1 LVAAEAGQLPPDR
14 DAAITWLFHVHG
26 ARLVGFARLLV
37 DSQSQAEDLVQDAF
51 VGLWR
56 QWGTLR
62 DPEAAVAYLRS
73 TVANGARRRQRG
85 TKLLQRLASSTG
97 RDEAPDPAL
106 AVIATDESRRMIEAL
121 LALPRRQ
128 REVLVLRYY
137 FDQQEAQIADMLAI
151 SRGSVK
157 QHASRGLARLQQL
170 IEVPS

>member
-1 LVAAEAGQLPPDR
+1 
-14 DAAITWLFHVHG
+14 
-26 ARLVGFARLLV
+26 
-37 DSQSQAEDLVQDAF
+37 
-51 VGLWR
+51 
-56 QWGTLR
+56 
-62 DPEAAVAYLRS
+62 
-73 TVANGARRRQRG
+73 
-85 TKLLQRLASSTG
+85 
-97 RDEAPDPAL
+97 
-106 AVIATDESRRMIEAL
+106 MIEAL

>member
-1 LVAAEAGQLPPDR
+1 
-14 DAAITWLFHVHG
+14 
-26 ARLVGFARLLV
+26 LLV
-37 DSQSQAEDLVQDAF
+37 DSQSLAEDLVQDAF

-56 QWGTLR
+56 RWATLR
-62 DPEAAVAYLRS
+62 DPEAAAAYLRS
-73 TVANGARRRQRG
+73 TVANGARRGQRG
-85 TKLLQRLASSTG
+85 TRLLQRIASNTG

-106 AVIATDESRRMIEAL
+106 AAIATDESRRMIEAL

-128 REVLVLRYY
+128 REVLVLRYN
-137 FDQQEAQIADMLAI
+137 FEQQEAQIADTLAI